1 MNKLI
6 KIYNHYYIVDDSE
19 IKENDDYLWLNNYQ
33 ICKAEGMLMTINN
46 HVKNKHIVKI
56 THSTQEGIGL
66 PLNLEDIEELVNG
79 YNVEKLAEKYAWGCR
94 NEYFTTLVNVI
105 DCVKTSTR
113 DFIEGFKAHEELSKD
128 KLFTIDD
135 MEYCYNTAKRRA
147 VMQEAGLEPDLGFKD
162 YMNKYHVPKTEWE
175 IKFEDNKIVLV

>member
-113 DFIEGFKAHEELSKD
+113 DFIEGFKAHEELSKHR
-128 KLFTIDD
+128 LFTIDD
-135 MEYCYNTAKRRA
+135 VVKIVHMWDNHINIIEEDKGSIREIENFIQKS
-147 VMQEAGLEPDLGFKD
+147 L
-162 YMNKYHVPKTEWE
+162 PKTEWE